1 MATFFSLMLPVPV
14 PRTSHVFAQCDYT
27 KLEADEL
34 RRCRQCYMCVCCH
47 HFWAAALKLYL
58 YWNEKAEKFQ
68 SFLNVVF
75 QRTHYIVA
83 CINFSHQY
91 CSNRTI
97 LNCINSKVPTVSNT
111 AFEQSRHILLKWTH
125 PCRILHNNWIALLLF
140 NQSWKILFICFNR
153 ISVERIY
160 NWNFLSCMI
169 FNSSCCF
176 HFKVTKYHVVLFM
189 DRVSC
194 LPQNAPP
201 QLSNQIY
208 CSIWRVQDLTKL
220 AEILHK
226 LSWLIHGIA
235 GFNRNLWL
243 SSTSSCLFLILT
255 SYNGKKV
262 HNWLI
267 PFNSNASRSIL
278 RLIKFCSIF

>member
-1 MATFFSLMLPVPV
+1 MCGLRCACVKLWLLFFLLCFQFQYHVHLM
-14 PRTSHVFAQCDYT
+14 FAQCDYT

-91 CSNRTI
+91 CPNRTI

-111 AFEQSRHILLKWTH
+111 AFEQSRHFLLKWTH
-125 PCRILHNNWIALLLF
+125 ACRILHNNWIALLLF
-140 NQSWKILFICFNR
+140 NQSWKILFICFNDFQLSEY
-153 ISVERIY
+153 IIETSWVAWSLIY
-160 NWNFLSCMI
+160 
-169 FNSSCCF
+169 
-176 HFKVTKYHVVLFM
+176 YVVFTLKSQSIMWFLFM

-194 LPQNAPP
+194 LPQNAPR

-208 CSIWRVQDLTKL
+208 CSI
-220 AEILHK
+220 
-226 LSWLIHGIA
+226 
-235 GFNRNLWL
+235 
-243 SSTSSCLFLILT
+243 
-255 SYNGKKV
+255 
-262 HNWLI
+262 
-267 PFNSNASRSIL
+267 
-278 RLIKFCSIF
+278 